1 MGKALA
7 PQQDAGTAPAGVH
20 IRTFE
25 TGRDERALHE
35 VNEASFA
42 DHWGFRPV
50 PYETYEAGMYGAE
63 RGHDEVRLGVDAQ
76 NPTGAVALYESVGM
90 SPHRMSYV
98 FDLGT
103 ADTER
108 ATARPT

>member
-1 MGKALA
+1 
-7 PQQDAGTAPAGVH
+7 
-20 IRTFE
+20 
-25 TGRDERALHE
+25 

-63 RGHDEVRLGVDAQ
+63 AWD
-76 NPTGAVALYESVGM
+76 PTRCGSASMHRTRRGAVALYGSVGM

-103 ADTER
+103 ADAER